1 MLVVVLGVLSAVS
14 WGLGDFGGGFTS
26 RRAPVAGVLLLSQV
40 TGAAMSLGLAVA
52 LGEATPARADVAWSL
67 ASSLFGAVGLACLY
81 IGLARGRMGVVAPVT
96 GVLVAAIPAV
106 AGIVL
111 QGVPREAV
119 LVGIALAISS
129 VLVVSRVGEAGDGRP
144 SGLRWGVA
152 AGLTLGAVTL
162 TLSRMSAGLVF
173 GPLTIMRLGE
183 AALIASFVLGARAGW
198 PALAVRP
205 GWLPTRPAWLPA
217 GPAWRIPRPMWPA
230 VVAVGAFDMLGTGF
244 YIAAT
249 QAGSLAIAGVL
260 SALYPVTTVIL
271 AVTILRERLARWH
284 LVGIAMSA
292 VAIVLIT
299 TGSAG

>member
-1 MLVVVLGVLSAVS
+1 MLVIVLGVLSALS
-14 WGLGDFGGGFTS
+14 WGLGDFGGGLTS

-40 TGAAMSLGLAVA
+40 AGAAMSLGLAV
-52 LGEATPARADVAWSL
+52 LLREAGPAPADIGWSL
-67 ASSLFGAVGLACLY
+67 ASSLFGAAGLSCLY

-106 AGIVL
+106 AGIIVE
-111 QGVPREAV
+111 GVPRAAV
-119 LVGIALAISS
+119 LVGIVVAISS
-129 VLVVSRVGEAGDGRP
+129 VLVVSRVGDAADGRP

-162 TLSRMSAGLVF
+162 TLSQMTTGLVF

-183 AALIASFVLGARAGW
+183 AGLIGLSVLGAGGRAG
-198 PALAVRP
+198 ARLLGR
-205 GWLPTRPAWLPA
+205 TES
-217 GPAWRIPRPMWPA
+217 PAWRVPTRLWPA
-230 VVAVGAFDMLGTGF
+230 VIAVGAFDMLGTGF

-249 QAGSLAIAGVL
+249 QAGPLAIAGVL

-271 AVTILRERLARWH
+271 AVTILREQLARWH
-284 LVGIAMSA
+284 LVGIALSA